1 MTAHTA
7 PASPAASPTPG
18 ARRSGRPP
26 ASSRAMLE
34 EAASEL
40 FLERGYAATS
50 VADITQRAGVSRS
63 TFFNYVETKSDLLW
77 SAFDEAAAAL
87 ALSLR
92 AHPVEGAS
100 TGGTGGT
107 AGSGSPTGATGP
119 AGTVGTVGTTVRA
132 ALRELAVTLPPDPVA
147 LAFTQAEPM
156 GLGDELRQAA
166 ARRTAALGATLAA
179 YAVAHG
185 VPRLR
190 AQVAGT
196 AWAGALIAAVEA
208 WAYAGADR
216 TDLPG
221 LLDEALEP
229 VRDALP

>member
-1 MTAHTA
+1 
-7 PASPAASPTPG
+7 
-18 ARRSGRPP
+18 
-26 ASSRAMLE
+26 MLE

-92 AHPVEGAS
+92 THPVEGAS

-107 AGSGSPTGATGP
+107 AGTGGTGGAAGRGSATGATGP
-119 AGTVGTVGTTVRA
+119 TGTVGTVGTVGTTIRA
-132 ALRELAVTLPPDPVA
+132 ALRELAATLPPDPVA

-166 ARRTAALGATLAA
+166 ARRTAELGATLAG

-196 AWAGALIAAVEA
+196 AWAGALIAAVQA